1 MAQITTKEL
10 AAIEDVLTLEQN
22 LITKLE
28 AYASTVSDAELR
40 QKYEQIAARHQRHY
54 DEIYSNLR

>member
-28 AYASTVSDAELR
+28 SYAATVSDPELK
-40 QKYEQIAARHQRHY
+40 QKYGQMVERHQRHY

>member
-28 AYASTVSDAELR
+28 AYASTVSDTELR
-40 QKYEQIAARHQRHY
+40 QKYEQIAERHQRHY